1 MFNLLDFKVKKARYM
16 IIYLM
21 VAMYFVVYLQRT
33 NISILLVDPVFL
45 EYMGLVGKSGMQGFI
60 MTAFLLPYAFTNMFV
75 SPLGDKI
82 GPRKTMLL
90 GTLIAV
96 FGTLAGG
103 IAPTFVL
110 LLVSRLI
117 LGVGHGIY
125 YPTLSI
131 FVRNWF
137 VPQERGL
144 ANALIAVGGVSAPL
158 VAMPLFT
165 WLIGSYSWKSTFFIV
180 AILGVI
186 AALPLMLRIITDGP
200 DDNTHITDEE
210 KNLIAAQAVQQREAD
225 NSDQGAMLNV
235 LKTLDFWLITASYL
249 AYLSIWWGLFTWLPQ
264 YLMMARGFSLQSLGW
279 ISSLP
284 YACAA
289 VAVLISGSLSDRL
302 GKRALLGVIFLSATT
317 LCLLATPSVS
327 SPYICVALMTLSVG
341 LDVAFYPVAWA
352 ILQSKLPANLI
363 GAGSGMMNGI
373 CNLCSAF
380 TPFLMGL
387 LIESTGLYDA
397 GIYLLA
403 GFGFMGVVCSGVLL
417 KRGN

>member
-1 MFNLLDFKVKKARYM
+1 MNFKVGKARYM
-16 IIYLM
+16 VIYIM
-21 VAMYFVVYLQRT
+21 VAIYFVIYLQRA

-60 MTAFLLPYAFTNMFV
+60 MTAFLLPYALTNMFV

-90 GTLIAV
+90 GIIVAV

-103 IAPTFVL
+103 IAPTL
-110 LLVSRLI
+110 LFLLTSRII
-117 LGVGHGIY
+117 LGVGHGVY

-137 VPQERGL
+137 PPQERGI
-144 ANALIAVGGVSAPL
+144 ANAWIAVGGVSAPL

-165 WLIGSYSWKSTFFIV
+165 WLIGSYGWRSTFFMIAV
-180 AILGVI
+180 LGVI
-186 AALPLMLRIITDGP
+186 AAVPLILKIITDGP
-200 DDNTHITDEE
+200 
-210 KNLIAAQAVQQREAD
+210 AD
-225 NSDQGAMLNV
+225 NAHIMEQEKFLLDQQAMQEKESKNGEQGAMIDV
-235 LKTLDFWLITASYL
+235 LKKLDFWLITAAYL
-249 AYLSIWWGLFTWLPQ
+249 CYLSIWWGLFTWLPQ
-264 YLMMARGFSLQSLGW
+264 YLMLARGFSLQSLGW

-302 GKRALLGVIFLSATT
+302 GKRAFLCVIVLTGTS
-317 LCLLATPSVS
+317 LCLLAAPNVT
-327 SPYICVALMTLSVG
+327 SPYACIALMTLSMG

-352 ILQSKLPANLI
+352 ILQSKLPINLI

-380 TPFLMGL
+380 TPFFMGL
-387 LIESTGLYDA
+387 LIESTGSYDA

-403 GFGFMGVVCSGVLL
+403 AFGLIGAVCSGVLL